1 MKPTELRTMR
11 NPSFAIFDND
21 DSVNRPEIGDTFTVV
36 RIIPDVLDVRW
47 GMCTVYELQQISGRE
62 TP

>member
-21 DSVNRPEIGDTFTVV
+21 DSVNRPKIGDTFTVV
-36 RIIPDVLDVRW
+36 SITPGVLDMHW
-47 GMCTVYELQQISGRE
+47 EMCTVYELQQILGHE